1 VTAPDNRK
9 DAFYQA
15 VEATLRALGLDAE
28 VTAAFDEKFMGGMTG
43 TVAHLTALPQ
53 GVKKINIGQ
62 IRGEADAIA
71 LKLRYHDPDTHS
83 ARRPR
88 GRTARAL
95 YEAVEQARVESLGAR
110 KLPGVAVNLGDAL
123 ELECKARGY
132 ETVKDRTDVPID
144 QAIGLYLRE
153 ALIGERVTA
162 SARDIVDLWKP
173 WFKARASKN
182 VETLLEN
189 IEDQDAFQLEAL
201 ELIAALGFGD
211 EEQDGDDD
219 QEMDQEEQNP
229 DDTEVND
236 ESDSDEAEGDSQ
248 GESSDEQM
256 DGSGEGDM
264 EEDGAMD
271 DEGVNGEGG
280 EETEQPGRSMMRT
293 DGGPGDEPAYRAF
306 TTQHDETVLAEA
318 LCEATE
324 LARLRATLDERLA
337 SMHGAIGRLANKLQR
352 RLLAQQSRSWE
363 FDLEEGLLDCAKL
376 SRIVTNPMMPLSY
389 KMEKETEFRDTVVS
403 LLIDNSGSMRGRPIM
418 VAAMSADILARTL
431 ERCGVATEVLGFT
444 TRAWKGGQSRES
456 WLAQDRPSTPGRLN
470 DLRHIVY
477 KTADMPYRRAR
488 NNLGLMLREGLLKEK
503 IDGEAL
509 LWAHKRLL
517 ARPEQRRIL
526 MVISDGAPVD
536 DSTLSANPRNY
547 LERHLIDVVGWMETK
562 SDVDVIAV
570 GIGHDVG
577 RYYQRAVTISDAE
590 QLGGTMLEQLTEL
603 FGEEDKT
610 NRAATARRGRGRGR
624 GRGRHAA

>member
-1 VTAPDNRK
+1 VSAPDSRK
-9 DAFYQA
+9 DAFYQV

-28 VTAAFDEKFMGGMTG
+28 VSAAFDEKFMGGMTG
-43 TVAHLTALPQ
+43 TVAQLTSLPQ
-53 GVKKINIGQ
+53 GVKRINIGQ

-71 LKLRYHDPDTHS
+71 LKLRYHDPELH
-83 ARRPR
+83 AQCRPR

-95 YEAVEQARVESLGAR
+95 YEAVEQARVESLGAC
-110 KLPGVAVNLGDAL
+110 KLPGVAINLADSL

-144 QAIGLYLRE
+144 QAVGLYLRE
-153 ALIGERVTA
+153 ALTGERITS

-173 WFKARASKN
+173 WFKARATKN
-182 VETLLEN
+182 VESLQET
-189 IEDQDAFQLEAL
+189 IFDQDAFQLGAL
-201 ELIAALGFGD
+201 ELIEALGFGD
-211 EEQDGDDD
+211 EEQDEDDEE
-219 QEMDQEEQNP
+219 QDQEEQYP

-236 ESDSDEAEGDSQ
+236 DSDSDEAEGDSQ

-271 DEGVNGEGG
+271 DEGVTGEGG
-280 EETEQPGRSMMRT
+280 EETEQPGRSMINT
-293 DGGPGDEPAYRAF
+293 DGGPGDKPSYRAF
-306 TTQHDETVLAEA
+306 TTKYDEVVHADA
-318 LCEATE
+318 LCDPAE
-324 LARLRATLDERLA
+324 LARLRAILDERLS
-337 SMHGAIGRLANKLQR
+337 SMHGAIGRLANRLQR

-363 FDLEEGLLDCAKL
+363 FDLEEGLLDCARL
-376 SRIVTNPMMPLSY
+376 SRVVTNPMAPLTF

-418 VAAMSADILARTL
+418 VAAMSGDILARTL
-431 ERCGVATEVLGFT
+431 ERCGVRTEILGFT
-444 TRAWKGGQSRES
+444 TRAWKGGQSREA
-456 WLAQDRPSTPGRLN
+456 WLSQDRPSMPGRLN

-488 NNLGLMLREGLLKEK
+488 NNLGLMLREGLLKENV
-503 IDGEAL
+503 DAEAL
-509 LWAHKRLL
+509 LWAHQRLL

-547 LERHLIDVVGWMETK
+547 LERHLIDVVNWMEAK
-562 SDVDVIAV
+562 SEVDIIAI
-570 GIGHDVG
+570 GIGHDVA

-590 QLGGTMLEQLTEL
+590 QLGSTMLEQLTDL
-603 FGEEDKT
+603 FSEEDRMS
-610 NRAATARRGRGRGR
+610 RAATKRRGRP
-624 GRGRHAA
+624 RHAA